1 MQSSIIVAALR
12 TTLQSWWGIVA
23 GWLASLGITISA
35 EQSVIVLGLLTAVG
49 IGLATAAIRWLES
62 RQGGEFWPSL
72 ARKVASVLMLGLN
85 AQPVYEAPKPVAV
98 KPSRNGTQPPLGS

>member
-23 GWLASLGITISA
+23 GWLASLGITIS
-35 EQSVIVLGLLTAVG
+35 EDQSVVVLGLLTAVG
-49 IGLATAAIRWLES
+49 IGLATAGIRWLES
-62 RQGGEFWPSL
+62 RQGNDFWPSL

-85 AQPVYEAPKPVAV
+85 AQPVYEAQKPAAV
-98 KPSRNGTQPPLGS
+98 RASRNGTQPS